1 MNVLRDRECSGSGQL
16 KAASGFE
23 TVPVGFSPIVSGPR
37 VKECMEKDVT
47 QCMVIGQ

>member
-23 TVPVGFSPIVSGPR
+23 TVPVGPR
-37 VKECMEKDVT
+37 VKECMEEDVT